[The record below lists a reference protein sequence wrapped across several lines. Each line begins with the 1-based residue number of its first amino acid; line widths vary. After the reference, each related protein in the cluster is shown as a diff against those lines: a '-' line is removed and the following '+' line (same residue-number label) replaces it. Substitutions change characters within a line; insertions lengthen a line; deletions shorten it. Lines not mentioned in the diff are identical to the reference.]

1 MVKFWVLG
9 MVVMKSAFVNHSLDY
24 LIKNNACN
32 DKQINTFRYTL
43 ESLYSLI
50 TKTSVVLLLAIFLKT
65 FSITFVTILL
75 YSLLRGFAFGIHAS
89 KNIYCWIITLS
100 VYIVG
105 PLLIKNFTLPME
117 IVYVCYAVGIVSI
130 LLWAPA
136 DTPSRP
142 LLNKKK
148 RIANKIIAL
157 SLGSIYILCSFYF
170 HNSNFYEIVSFLLLT
185 ETVCICPLTYKLFKV
200 PYRNYKNYKK

>member
-1 MVKFWVLG
+1 MR
-9 MVVMKSAFVNHSLDY
+9 VMKSAFVNHSLNY

-32 DKQINTFRYTL
+32 DKQINIFRYTL
-43 ESLYSLI
+43 ESLYSLV
-50 TKTSVVLLLAIFLKT
+50 TKTSVVLLLSIFLKT

-75 YSLLRGFAFGIHAS
+75 YSVLRGFAFGMHAS

-100 VYIVG
+100 VYIIG
-105 PLLIKNFTLPME
+105 PLLIKNFALPME
-117 IVYVCYAVGIVSI
+117 FVYICYAIGIVSI

-142 LLNKKK
+142 LLNKNK
-148 RIANKIIAL
+148 RLANKMIAL
-157 SLGSIYILCSFYF
+157 SLCSIYILSSFYF

-185 ETVCICPLTYKLFKV
+185 ETICICPLTYKLFKV